1 MKTQMKMYGLVLLM
15 ILVGSSVLYVEAS
28 SDEQTENS
36 GAGVEFDIEE
46 EEKEEEKPPKEEGK
60 PKPGPGGGDGEV
72 WSKLPQTGQ
81 VEKAKIPVVG
91 AIILA
96 GTLLAFFTVIKLK
109 RE

>member
-1 MKTQMKMYGLVLLM
+1 MVKKQMKIYGLILLIM
-15 ILVGSSVLYVEAS
+15 LVGSSVLHVEAS

-36 GAGVEFDIEE
+36 GAGVEFDREE
-46 EEKEEEKPPKEEGK
+46 EERPPKEEGK

-96 GTLLAFFTVIKLK
+96 GTLLAFFTFMKLK

>member
-1 MKTQMKMYGLVLLM
+1 MMMKTRIKIYGFILLI

-46 EEKEEEKPPKEEGK
+46 DREDSPKDDEK
-60 PKPGPGGGDGEV
+60 PKPGPGGGGGEV

-81 VEKAKIPVVG
+81 VGKAGMPLVGG
-91 AIILA
+91 AILTGIV
-96 GTLLAFFTVIKLK
+96 LAFLTITKGK